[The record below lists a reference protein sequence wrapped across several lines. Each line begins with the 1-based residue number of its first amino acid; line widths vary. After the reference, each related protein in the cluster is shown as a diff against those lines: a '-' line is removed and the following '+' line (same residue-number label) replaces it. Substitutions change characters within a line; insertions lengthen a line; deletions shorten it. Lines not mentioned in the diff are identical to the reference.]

1 MRRAFQKYDDNNSG
15 QLDAA
20 ELRAALQDL
29 GLRHNTAEAARVLRE
44 YDGGGDGL
52 LSLAEFIRLVR
63 TLADGLPDAI
73 PGDVRRAFHRID
85 ENKSGQLDYRELR
98 AALKELGLR
107 SDTGEAVRLLQ
118 EYDRSGDGLLSL
130 HEFGGLV
137 RQLYLPDISP
147 ISQLYL
153 PYFSTSSPLYLP
165 YISPI
170 SPLYLPY

>member
-1 MRRAFQKYDDNNSG
+1 M
-15 QLDAA
+15 
-20 ELRAALQDL
+20 
-29 GLRHNTAEAARVLRE
+29 
-44 YDGGGDGL
+44 
-52 LSLAEFIRLVR
+52 R

-170 SPLYLPY
+170 SPLLGAPARRRRGGAPGRGRGGRVGGGAGRAAWLDALPEHAPAAAAPG